1 MQTTA
6 ARRRTIEVIPSGDA
20 LGAEIRGVDI
30 ASGMSDAEVEQIK
43 DAWREHLVLVFRH
56 QSIDDQQLIAFA
68 QRFGELD
75 PPGPNPYGGPIYP
88 QHPELNVISN
98 IVEDGRPIGN
108 LGAGEAVWHADMTY
122 LDEPPKGA
130 VLYAVE
136 LPDAGGNTQFA
147 NMFAAYEALPEE
159 TRREIDGLRA
169 IHDAAHNSAGILRKG
184 YQEVDDVRSTPG
196 ARQPLARTDGE
207 TGRRCMFLGRRPRSY
222 VVGLQL
228 EDSEAL
234 LDRLWAHS
242 TQDRFV
248 TTHGWRVGDLLIW
261 DNRAVLHR
269 RDAFDAKSRRRLHRA
284 QLKGDGPIE

>member
-234 LDRLWAHS
+234 LDRLWTHS